1 MGFGHALDAK
11 QQTLNIN
18 PKGNDFKI
26 TADRDKIEQVFVN
39 LIDNA
44 VKYTENA
51 GRINISLLEQQD
63 AITVMV
69 EDNGIGIAKEHL
81 NIVFERFYRLDK
93 ARSRELGG
101 TGLGLG
107 IAKHIVLAPNAKAR
121 DFRSFGDMLFDRK
134 RDPNETTNLIDKPN
148 YAKVQNQLKEHFND
162 FTSRVLATGK
172 MELINVTRN
181 K

>member
-1 MGFGHALDAK
+1 MGFGYALDAK

-26 TADRDKIEQVFVN
+26 TADKDKIKQVFVN

-63 AITVMV
+63 AISVMV
-69 EDNGIGIAKEHL
+69 EDKGIGIAKEHL
-81 NIVFERFYRLDK
+81 NIVFERFYRVDK

-107 IAKHIVLAPNAKAR
+107 IAKHIFPAPNAKAR
-121 DFRSFGDMLFDRK
+121 DFSSFGDMLFDRK
-134 RDPNETTNLIDKPN
+134 RHPNETTNLIDKPN